1 MMQAALDK
9 EIFCARVIENQEALF
24 RTAKAILRNDE
35 DAEDAVQEAIC
46 AAFERRQTLRD
57 ADKFRPWLLRI
68 LANKCY
74 DACRKRR
81 PSVDLSE
88 VEECLRA
95 PDADPTERMTLWQ
108 AVMTLGDDLRAPV
121 TLFYYEDMTEA
132 EIAKTLGIAKGTV
145 KSRLSRARNR
155 LKTLLEEEDV

>member
-1 MMQAALDK
+1 MTNSALDK
-9 EIFCARVIENQEALF
+9 EDFCRLVEVHQSALY
-24 RTAKAILRNDE
+24 RTARSILSNQQDV
-35 DAEDAVQEAIC
+35 EDAVQEAIC
-46 AAFERRQTLRD
+46 AAFERRQSLRD

-95 PDADPTERMTLWQ
+95 PETDAAERLTLWQ

-121 TLFYYEDMTEA
+121 TLFYYDGLSIR
-132 EIAKTLGIAKGTV
+132 EISGVLGISEAAV
-145 KSRLSRARNR
+145 KTRLSRGRARLR
-155 LKTLLEEEDV
+155 VLLREE